1 MTRALVVQHDR
12 AVKEEELG
20 SLRALGCEVVLC
32 GGPDRGACPVLA
44 DRPCPLAEHADVLVY
59 DVRSLRY
66 GDGTHA
72 LIDEL
77 RALYADKPLLVVG
90 ERSDDGLDP
99 RQAGSLIWLRGGASV
114 GRMDLAIEEALGDR

>member
-32 GGPDRGACPVLA
+32 GGPDKGACPVLA
-44 DRPCPLAEHADVLVY
+44 GRPCPLAEHADLLVY

-66 GDGTHA
+66 RDETHE

-90 ERSDDGLDP
+90 DPSDDRLDP
-99 RQAGSLIWLRGGASV
+99 GEGSSLIWLRGGVSV